1 MKENIADC
9 IAAIRI
15 KSDKING
22 KFIIKEALFD
32 LKKDMTIIGFS
43 KSVIKNRELNI
54 KNCFKKDISLT
65 EYLNN
70 ILEKRGLK

>member
-1 MKENIADC
+1 
-9 IAAIRI
+9 
-15 KSDKING
+15 
-22 KFIIKEALFD
+22 
-32 LKKDMTIIGFS
+32 MTIIGFS
-43 KSVIKNRELNI
+43 KSVIESRELNI

>member
-9 IAAIRI
+9 VAAIRI
-15 KSDKING
+15 KSDNING
-22 KFIIKEALFD
+22 KFIIKEALIE
-32 LKKDMTIIGFS
+32 LKKNMKNIGFS
-43 KSVIKNRELNI
+43 KSIIESRELNI

-70 ILEKRGLK
+70 ILEKSGLK